1 MSDEV
6 TTSTKAKPPRKTGN
20 PVGRPKKAKL
30 PRGRPKGEAAIMKDY
45 RMRMLRSPNSPY
57 VLQKIM
63 EAALD
68 DEHKHQAA
76 AWKIW
81 ADRVMPLDGFKP
93 ESKEGAKIEINITTH
108 GDPASVDVGGGEDES
123 DEGAIDVEFT
133 EVDGD

>member
-1 MSDEV
+1 MSD
-6 TTSTKAKPPRKTGN
+6 TKKRVRKTGN
-20 PVGRPKKAKL
+20 PVGAPKKAKL

-63 EAALD
+63 EAAMD
-68 DEHKHQAA
+68 DDHKHQAA

-81 ADRVMPLDGFKP
+81 ADRVMPLEGFRP
-93 ESKEGAKIEINITTH
+93 DNKEGAKIEINITTH
-108 GDPASVDVGGGEDES
+108 SDSPPVGVSGGEDGGDK

-133 EVDGD
+133 EVDG